1 MVDLEKIFLVF
12 NLKVHFLFIIF
23 FFFFLLNH
31 LISIAIMIPTNS
43 DSAWVAPVE
52 SDSYLTLENDAHNKC

>member
-1 MVDLEKIFLVF
+1 
-12 NLKVHFLFIIF
+12 
-23 FFFFLLNH
+23 
-31 LISIAIMIPTNS
+31 MIPTNS